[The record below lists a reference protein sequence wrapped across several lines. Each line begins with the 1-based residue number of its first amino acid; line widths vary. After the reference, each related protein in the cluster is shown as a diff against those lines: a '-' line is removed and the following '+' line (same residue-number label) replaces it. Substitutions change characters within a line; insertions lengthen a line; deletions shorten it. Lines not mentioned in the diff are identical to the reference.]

1 MIRKIMKLS
10 LKSILNNKMRSFL
23 TMLGIIIGVMA
34 VVILVSI
41 TQGAATGIT
50 DSISDMGSQLI
61 TATISDS
68 EVSVSADEIESLEAY
83 PSIDSAAP
91 VISSSETVKKNS
103 NSGSYSIV
111 GITPEYFS
119 VRDIDIQRGRKIV
132 ESDIE
137 WNTNICVIGTD
148 VATDLFGTWDA
159 VNGTIIIGD
168 SIYKVVGVLEEQ
180 GSSLAG
186 SDDSKIFI
194 PYSTAE
200 RVTGQ
205 SRVSSVY
212 IKAAGEN
219 SVNAAINSTE
229 AFLLQ
234 ATRDE
239 DSYTVNNQS
248 EVLDTMGDVTK
259 TMTLLLAGIAAI
271 SLLVGGIGIMNIM
284 LVSVTERTRE
294 IGIRKAVGAKRRHIM
309 FQFLCEA
316 CILSALGGVI
326 GLLLSFCAIEC
337 YSFATATAA
346 GINWMVG
353 FAAIGFCLVIGVV
366 FGSYPAA
373 KASRLQP
380 IEALHTS

>member
-229 AFLLQ
+229 VFLLQ